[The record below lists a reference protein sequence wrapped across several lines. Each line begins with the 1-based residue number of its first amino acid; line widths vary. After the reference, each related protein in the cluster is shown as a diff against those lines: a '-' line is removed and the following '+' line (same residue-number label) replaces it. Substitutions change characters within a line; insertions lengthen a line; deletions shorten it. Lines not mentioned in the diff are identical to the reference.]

1 MTKYRR
7 LGVFSLALALAAAAA
22 LIYYKTQPRSNL
34 DDRLGKIVAVANEPE
49 VSCAD
54 IAKHRPLVLLALGQ
68 SNAANH
74 GALAPASSAPVLVFA
89 QGKCVKANDPL
100 PGGTGL
106 GGSIWRRLP
115 QLLSDAGVTRPVV
128 MAVLAVDAST
138 LADWT
143 EDASPL
149 KLHLAQTVESMK
161 RQGLPPTLVLW
172 QQGEA
177 DARAG
182 TSKTDYAAGL
192 DKLEA
197 TLRKAGSDAPVV
209 LARSTLCR
217 AEKSLAIRSAIEGKT
232 ATSDRFRAGPDTDDL
247 TGELL
252 RFDGCHFTAR
262 GLEAAARMWQTGLL
276 ANKLIAQ

>member
-1 MTKYRR
+1 
-7 LGVFSLALALAAAAA
+7 LAAAAA
-22 LIYYKTQPRSNL
+22 LIYEKIQPRSNL
-34 DDRLGKIVAVANEPE
+34 DVRLGKVVAVSNETE
-49 VSCAD
+49 VSCPN
-54 IAKHRPLVLLALGQ
+54 IAKQRPLVLLALGQ

-74 GALAPASSAPVLVFA
+74 GALVPAASGPVLVFA
-89 QGKCVKANDPL
+89 RGKCVLANDPL

-115 QLLSDAGVTRPVV
+115 QLLADAGVTRPVLL
-128 MAVLAVDAST
+128 AVLAVDAST
-138 LADWT
+138 LAEWT

-149 KLHLAQTVESMK
+149 KLRLTQTVEAMK

-182 TSKTDYAAGL
+182 TTKTDYAAGL

-197 TLRKAGSDAPVV
+197 TLREEGSDAPIV
-209 LARSTLCR
+209 LARSTVCR

-232 ATSDRFRAGPDTDDL
+232 ASSARFRPGPDTDDL

-262 GLEAAARMWQTGLL
+262 GLDAAARMWQTGLL
-276 ANKLIAQ
+276 ANKLVAQ